1 MIIAVDV
8 YYEENKAKSVGV
20 VFQSWEDSNPLEII
34 TSYTENPQEYET
46 GFFYKRELPCIQELL
61 KFTDINQIHTIV
73 VDGYVYLNNEK
84 KPGLGHY
91 VYTHFSGTIP
101 VIGVAKSAFHDNETF
116 VKKIYRGNSSKPL
129 YISSVGLELEVAAE
143 HIQSMY
149 GEYRFPHL
157 LKLLDK
163 QTKEA
168 RP

>member
-8 YYEENKAKSVGV
+8 YYEENQAKSVGV
-20 VFQSWEDSNPLEII
+20 IFQSWEDSKPLDVIV
-34 TSYTENPQEYET
+34 SYTENPHEYEP
-46 GFFYKRELPCIQELL
+46 GSFYKRELPCIRELL
-61 KFTDINQIHTIV
+61 KLTDLNQIHTIV

-91 VYTHFSGTIP
+91 VYAAFSGKIP
-101 VIGVAKSAFHDNETF
+101 VIGVAKSAFHDNEAF

-129 YISSVGLELEVAAE
+129 YITSIGMELAVAAE

-149 GEYRFPHL
+149 GGYRFPHL

-168 RP
+168 RL

>member
-8 YYEENKAKSVGV
+8 YYEENRAKSVGV
-20 VFQSWEDSNPLEII
+20 IFQRWEDSKPLEII
-34 TSYTENPQEYET
+34 TSYTETPHEYET

-61 KFTDINQIHTIV
+61 KLTDINQIHTLV
-73 VDGYVYLNNEK
+73 VDGYVYLDNEQ

-91 VYTHFSGTIP
+91 VYTNYLGEIP
-101 VIGVAKSAFHDNETF
+101 VIGVAKNAFHNNEAL
-116 VKKIYRGNSSKPL
+116 VRKIYRGSSSKPL
-129 YISSVGLELEVAAE
+129 YITAVGMELGIAAE

-168 RP
+168 WL

>member
-20 VFQSWEDSNPLEII
+20 IFQRWEDSKPLEVIM
-34 TSYTENPQEYET
+34 TYTETPHEYET

-61 KFTDINQIHTIV
+61 KHTDMNQIHTIV
-73 VDGYVYLNNEK
+73 VDGYVYLNNEN

-91 VYTHFSGTIP
+91 VYTNFSGKIP
-101 VIGVAKSAFHDNETF
+101 VIGVAKNAFHDNEAF
-116 VKKIYRGNSSKPL
+116 AKKIYRGNSSKPL
-129 YISSVGLELEVAAE
+129 YITSVGMELDVAAG
-143 HIQSMY
+143 HILSMY

-168 RP
+168 RL

>member
-20 VFQSWEDSNPLEII
+20 IFQCWEDSKPHEVIV
-34 TSYTENPQEYET
+34 SYTENPHEYET
-46 GFFYKRELPCIQELL
+46 GFFYKRELPCIQELMKL
-61 KFTDINQIHTIV
+61 TDIDQIHTIV

-91 VYTHFSGTIP
+91 VYTNFSGKIP
-101 VIGVAKSAFHDNETF
+101 VIGVAKNTFRDNEAF

-129 YISSVGLELEVAAE
+129 YITSVDIDLADAAQ
-143 HIQSMY
+143 HVQSMY

-157 LKLLDK
+157 LKLLDM

-168 RP
+168 RQ

>member
-20 VFQSWEDSNPLEII
+20 IFQSWGDSDPLEVI
-34 TSYTENPQEYET
+34 TSYTENPQEYEA

-61 KFTDINQIHTIV
+61 KCTDINQIHTIV

-84 KPGLGHY
+84 RPGLGHY
-91 VYTHFSGTIP
+91 VHTHFSGTIP
-101 VIGVAKSAFHDNETF
+101 VIGVAKNAFHDNETF

-129 YISSVGLELEVAAE
+129 YISSVGVELEVAAE
-143 HIQSMY
+143 HIQRMY

-163 QTKEA
+163 HTKEA
-168 RP
+168 RL

>member
-8 YYEENKAKSVGV
+8 YYEENKAKSVAV
-20 VFQSWEDSNPLEII
+20 IFQRWEDSKPLEVIM
-34 TSYTENPQEYET
+34 SYTETPHEYET

-61 KFTDINQIHTIV
+61 KLTDMNQIHTIV
-73 VDGYVYLNNEK
+73 VDGYVYLNNEN

-91 VYTHFSGTIP
+91 VYTHFSGKIP
-101 VIGVAKSAFHDNETF
+101 VIGVAKNAFHDNEAF
-116 VKKIYRGNSSKPL
+116 AKKIYRGNSSKPL
-129 YISSVGLELEVAAE
+129 YITSVGMELEVAAG

-168 RP
+168 RL

>member
-8 YYEENKAKSVGV
+8 YYEENRAKSVGV
-20 VFQSWEDSNPLEII
+20 IFQRWEDSKPLEVI
-34 TSYTENPQEYET
+34 TSYTETPHEYET

-61 KFTDINQIHTIV
+61 KLTDINQIHTLV
-73 VDGYVYLNNEK
+73 VDGYVYLDNEK

-91 VYTHFSGTIP
+91 VYTNYLGEIP
-101 VIGVAKSAFHDNETF
+101 VIGVAKNAFHNNEAL
-116 VKKIYRGNSSKPL
+116 VRKIYRGSSSKPL
-129 YISSVGLELEVAAE
+129 YITAVGMELEIAAE

-168 RP
+168 WL